1 MKNILI
7 KITFI
12 VLSLSMYYEALSDS
26 KTINGNLFTTTT
38 TVVNTVAL
46 TVRDCDGN
54 VIRTIPATSNSYS
67 KQSAIPSSGQTI
79 RYMVYRKDPS
89 GNTYLYQDNVS
100 INSIGYNVSNGSY
113 SYTLSNALLVNSR
126 YNYLVRVY
134 FSTDNYTTMLEEQE
148 FSISSA
154 SAIMPV
160 GTVISYVGNNGNV
173 STLEGGGWFKCDGRA
188 ISTLTLNLTAD
199 EITAFV
205 NVVGSN
211 LPDLRGVFL
220 RGLDE
225 GRGYDD
231 NAGTRTGGEGTT
243 GVRSYQACLI
253 QAHGHTGTA
262 AAGGDHN
269 HGGNTGSAS
278 RDYTHGTTS
287 NIVGV
292 VGSESVADNNF
303 NDTHTHSIPS
313 SGTHTHSLTINSEGG
328 AETRPENI
336 AVYYL
341 IRGR

>member
-12 VLSLSMYYEALSDS
+12 LLSLSIYYEALSDS

-38 TVVNTVAL
+38 TVINTAAL
-46 TVRDCDGN
+46 TVTNCDGQ

-67 KQSAIPSSGQTI
+67 KQSPIPSSGQTI
-79 RYMVYRKDPS
+79 RFMVYRKDPA
-89 GNTYLYQDNVS
+89 GNTYLYQQDVS
-100 INSIGYNVSNGSY
+100 INSIGYSVSNGSY

-134 FSTDNYTTMLEEQE
+134 FSTDSYATYLEEQE

-160 GTVISYVGNNGNV
+160 GTVISYVGNSGNV

-188 ISTLTLNLTAD
+188 ISTLTLNLTPD

-220 RGLDE
+220 RGLDDATINV
-225 GRGYDD
+225 RDD
-231 NAGTRTGGEGTT
+231 DRTTRTGGEGTT
-243 GVRSYQACLI
+243 GVRSYQGD
-253 QAHGHTGTA
+253 QFGSHGHTGSTSN
-262 AAGGDHN
+262 AGNHN
-269 HGGNTGSAS
+269 HGGSTGDAGWS
-278 RDYTHGTTS
+278 RSTDDGGTTGTAAENS
-287 NIVGV
+287 
-292 VGSESVADNNF
+292 GSHSHSISWDGNHSHTVTI
-303 NDTHTHSIPS
+303 NDT
-313 SGTHTHSLTINSEGG
+313 GG

-336 AVYYL
+336 SVYYL

>member
-1 MKNILI
+1 
-7 KITFI
+7 
-12 VLSLSMYYEALSDS
+12 MYYEALSDS
-26 KTINGNLFTTTT
+26 KTINGNLFVTTTT
-38 TVVNTVAL
+38 TVTTTAV

-79 RYMVYRKDPS
+79 RFKVYRKDPS
-89 GNTYLYQDNVS
+89 GNTYLYQDDVS

-134 FSTDNYTTMLEEQE
+134 FSTDTYATMLEEQE

-220 RGLDE
+220 RGLDDA
-225 GRGYDD
+225 RGYDD
-231 NAGTRTGGEGTT
+231 DAASRTGGESTT
-243 GVRSYQACLI
+243 GVRSYQPTQI
-253 QAHGHTGTA
+253 QSHTHTGSTNTTGSHTHSGTTDPAGWSRSTDDGGTTGTA
-262 AAGGDHN
+262 AEN
-269 HGGNTGSAS
+269 
-278 RDYTHGTTS
+278 
-287 NIVGV
+287 
-292 VGSESVADNNF
+292 
-303 NDTHTHSIPS
+303 
-313 SGTHTHSLTINSEGG
+313 SGTHTHTLLLTPQVIIL
-328 AETRPENI
+328 TH
-336 AVYYL
+336 
-341 IRGR
+341 

>member
-1 MKNILI
+1 
-7 KITFI
+7 
-12 VLSLSMYYEALSDS
+12 MYYEALSDS

-38 TVVNTVAL
+38 TVVTTAAL

-54 VIRTIPATSNSYS
+54 VIRTIPATSDSYT

-100 INSIGYNVSNGSY
+100 INSIGYSVTDGSY
-113 SYTLSNALLVNSR
+113 SYTLNNALLVNSR

-134 FSTDNYTTMLEEQE
+134 FSTDSYATMLEEQE

-160 GTVISYVGNNGNV
+160 GTVVSYVGNSGNV

-188 ISTLTLNLTAD
+188 VSSLTLNLTAD
-199 EITAFV
+199 ERTALV

-211 LPDLRGVFL
+211 LPDLRGMFL

-225 GRGYDD
+225 ARGYDND
-231 NAGTRTGGEGTT
+231 AGTRTGGEGTT
-243 GVRSYQACLI
+243 GVRSYQGCKVENISL
-253 QAHGHTGTA
+253 TGSTGD
-262 AAGGDHN
+262 GGSHN
-269 HGGNTGSAS
+269 HGGTTGGAS
-278 RDYTHGTTS
+278 ETF
-287 NIVGV
+287 
-292 VGSESVADNNF
+292 ADNDR
-303 NDTHTHSIPS
+303 NDLTSGGGSHAATNHFVNHTHTIPTEADHNHSV
-313 SGTHTHSLTINSEGG
+313 TISYSAGG
-328 AETRPENI
+328 GNETRPENT
-336 AVYYL
+336 AVYYI

>member
-1 MKNILI
+1 
-7 KITFI
+7 
-12 VLSLSMYYEALSDS
+12 MYYEALSDS
-26 KTINGNLFTTTT
+26 KTINGNLFVTTTT
-38 TVVNTVAL
+38 TVTTTAV

-79 RYMVYRKDPS
+79 RFKVYRKDPS
-89 GNTYLYQDNVS
+89 GNTYLYQDDVS

-134 FSTDNYTTMLEEQE
+134 FSTDTYATMLEEQE

-220 RGLDE
+220 RGLDDA
-225 GRGYDD
+225 RGYDD
-231 NAGTRTGGEGTT
+231 DAGTRTGGESTT
-243 GVRSYQACLI
+243 GVRSYEVCKVQNITLS
-253 QAHGHTGTA
+253 GSTDN
-262 AAGGDHN
+262 GGSHN
-269 HGGNTGSAS
+269 HGGVTGQAS
-278 RDYTHGTTS
+278 DNFAYSDRSDLVS
-287 NIVGV
+287 NG
-292 VGSESVADNNF
+292 GSHAASNSF
-303 NDTHTHSIPS
+303 RGHTHAIP
-313 SGTHTHSLTINSEGG
+313 TEADHNHSVTLSYSAGG
-328 AETRPENI
+328 GNETRPENI

>member
-1 MKNILI
+1 
-7 KITFI
+7 
-12 VLSLSMYYEALSDS
+12 MYYEALSDS

-38 TVVNTVAL
+38 TVINTVAL

-79 RYMVYRKDPS
+79 RFIVYRKDPS
-89 GNTYLYQDNVS
+89 GNTSLYQDNVL
-100 INSIGYNVSNGSY
+100 INSINYSVSDGSY

-134 FSTDNYTTMLEEQE
+134 YSTDNYATMLEEQE

-154 SAIMPV
+154 SAIMPI
-160 GTVISYVGNNGNV
+160 GTVVSYVGNSGNV

-220 RGLDE
+220 RGLDDATINI
-225 GRGYDD
+225 RDD
-231 NAGTRTGGEGTT
+231 GAGTRTGGESTT
-243 GVRSYQACLI
+243 GVRSYQGGKVENISL
-253 QAHGHTGTA
+253 TGSTE
-262 AAGGDHN
+262 GGGSHN
-269 HGGNTGSAS
+269 HGGATGAAS
-278 RDYTHGTTS
+278 DNFANNDRDNLVSG
-287 NIVGV
+287 G
-292 VGSESVADNNF
+292 GSHAATNSFNN
-303 NDTHTHSIPS
+303 HTHSIP
-313 SGTHTHSLTINSEGG
+313 TQADHTHSVTLSYSAGG
-328 AETRPENI
+328 GNETRPENI

-341 IRGR
+341 VRGR